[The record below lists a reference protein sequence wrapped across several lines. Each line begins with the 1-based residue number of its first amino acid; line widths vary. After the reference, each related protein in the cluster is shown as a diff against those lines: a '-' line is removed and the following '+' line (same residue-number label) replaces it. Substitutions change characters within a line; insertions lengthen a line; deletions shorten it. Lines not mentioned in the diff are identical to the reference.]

1 MINIIKNIEKT
12 QGSKNVAIESIYSKK

>member
-12 QGSKNVAIESIYSKK
+12 QGSKNVVIESIYSKK